1 MIFVYFLQVFTFKRF
16 VPGGRVV
23 AGLEL
28 VLNIQLFEVEELIE
42 TERRRRRNRAIY
54 REAAQRGRERG
65 LIR

>member
-28 VLNIQLFEVEELIE
+28 VFNIQLLLLLNTCTGHLYNVEMAESWNILV
-42 TERRRRRNRAIY
+42 
-54 REAAQRGRERG
+54 
-65 LIR
+65 